1 MTKEKPLILYLSS
14 QVLHVV
20 TNEIIHYERKI
31 KVNHLHQMMKV
42 QLKIKISS
50 KKYSEKRRKTK
61 KEAEPNITGP
71 FQVKHEVHVDVHLD
85 GLPPEWI
92 VLLKS
97 SGISYQE
104 AAKNVT
110 KLKNVIAFSTNLTA
124 NPKALMPRSQP
135 LPEEQNLTLDDFA
148 SEDDPTKLYLAEKK
162 IGEGGVAVVYQAIEL
177 KSKKKVA
184 IKKINMEGNAV
195 TPESLVGEISIMKT
209 CKHENI
215 VDYFGCYKVG
225 KFLWVVMEFME
236 FGSLTEILDQFYN
249 LKMSEA
255 QMATVCLATL
265 KGLHAIHVSHKVH
278 RDIKSDNIL
287 INAEGVVKIADFGFA
302 AQLTVSKQKRRTVV
316 GTPYWMA
323 PEVIE
328 GFDYDCK
335 VDIWSLGIMAME
347 MAEGEPPYMDF
358 PPLRALFLIATQGI
372 PDLKAPEIWSPDF
385 KSFIKMCLQRDIEF
399 RPTASDLLKHPFLSK
414 ACGFSEIT
422 ELARKARERK
432 RTSEGLW

>member
-1 MTKEKPLILYLSS
+1 
-14 QVLHVV
+14 
-20 TNEIIHYERKI
+20 
-31 KVNHLHQMMKV
+31 
-42 QLKIKISS
+42 
-50 KKYSEKRRKTK
+50 
-61 KEAEPNITGP
+61 
-71 FQVKHEVHVDVHLD
+71 
-85 GLPPEWI
+85 LPR
-92 VLLKS
+92 
-97 SGISYQE
+97 
-104 AAKNVT
+104 AT
-110 KLKNVIAFSTNLTA
+110 
-124 NPKALMPRSQP
+124 P
-135 LPEEQNLTLDDFA
+135 LPEEDNLTLDDFV
-148 SEDDPTKLYLAEKK
+148 SDEDPTKLYLAEKK
-162 IGEGGVAVVYQAIEL
+162 IGEGGVAVVYQAIEI

-209 CKHENI
+209 CRHENI

-225 KFLWVVMEFME
+225 KFLWVVMEFMDY
-236 FGSLTEILDQFYN
+236 GSLTEILDQFYN
-249 LKMSEA
+249 LKMTEP
-255 QMATVCLATL
+255 QMASVCLSTL
-265 KGLHAIHVSHKVH
+265 KGLSIIHSSHKVH

-287 INAEGVVKIADFGFA
+287 INADGVVKIADFGFA

-372 PDLKAPEIWSPDF
+372 PDLKTPESWSPDF
-385 KSFIKMCLQRDIEF
+385 KSFVKICLQRDIEH
-399 RPTASDLLKHPFLSK
+399 RPSSADLLKHPFLSK
-414 ACGFSEIT
+414 SCGFSEIVD
-422 ELARKARERK
+422 LAKKARDKK